1 MRRIRRLVAAAAIGL
16 AAGGV
21 FLAAG
26 SVYLAEGALH
36 VPDHSRALLGYGQAF
51 ARGAGARA
59 EQVSVRAED
68 GARLEGW
75 LFTPARPNGA
85 AAIVLHGVGDTRLG
99 VLGQARFLLD
109 AGYMVL
115 TPDSRG
121 HGASGGGMITYG
133 LLESGDIHQW
143 ANLLLARPGVERL
156 YGAGQSMGAAILI
169 ESLAREPTLLRTGG
183 GLPLRHVPGDRARPG
198 RAARVPQAV
207 ALLAGGGVRFPLC
220 PPALWSRPV
229 ARFTGGSAAPVAH
242 AGAADSW
249 HGGHEY
255 SDPALARTACHEPRC
270 RRSCGK
276 WRAPE
281 HVASI
286 GSDPAEYARR
296 VTGYFAAHRKVPNN
310 YHSGALGTP

>member
-21 FLAAG
+21 FLAAV

-121 HGASGGGMITYG
+121 HGASGGVMITYG
-133 LLESGDIHQW
+133 LLEAGDIHQW

-169 ESLAREPTLLRTGG
+169 ESLAREPRFCAL
-183 GLPLRHVPGDRARPG
+183 
-198 RAARVPQAV
+198 AADCPFATFQEV
-207 ALLAGGGVRFPLC
+207 ALDRVAQHGLGTQLLSWPVVESGLLYARLRYGIDLWRAS
-220 PPALWSRPV
+220 PA
-229 ARFTGGSAAPVAH
+229 
-242 AGAADSW
+242 
-249 HGGHEY
+249 E
-255 SDPALARTACHEPRC
+255 AL
-270 RRSCGK
+270 RRSHTPVLLIHGTADTNIPIRHSRELHAMSPDATEL
-276 WRAPE
+276 WEVADAG

-286 GSDPAEYARR
+286 GRDPAEYSRR
-296 VTGYFAAHRKVPNN
+296 VTGFFAAHRKVPKN
-310 YHSGALGTP
+310 